1 MKRSADMKNG
11 ADNFTA
17 ERVAELRKKIDF
29 SDIPEIKDFS
39 NGQLRNW
46 KPAKK
51 PVSLRIDLDNLA
63 WLQSVGIKGYQSRLN
78 KVIRWAMQN
87 NCPLAT
93 L

>member
-1 MKRSADMKNG
+1 MTDLKEFIAKCEANAVPDEQIN
-11 ADNFTA
+11 TA
-17 ERVAELRKKIDF
+17 
-29 SDIPEIKDFS
+29 DIPELTEADFS
-39 NGQLRNW
+39 RGHFKYW

>member
-1 MKRSADMKNG
+1 MTDLEKFIAKCEANAVPDEQIN
-11 ADNFTA
+11 TA
-17 ERVAELRKKIDF
+17 
-29 SDIPEIKDFS
+29 DIPELTEADFS
-39 NGQLRNW
+39 RGHFKYW

-63 WLQSVGIKGYQSRLN
+63 WLQSVGVKGYQSRLN

>member
-1 MKRSADMKNG
+1 MTDLEKFIAKCEANAVPDEQIN
-11 ADNFTA
+11 TA
-17 ERVAELRKKIDF
+17 
-29 SDIPEIKDFS
+29 DIPELTEADFS
-39 NGQLRNW
+39 RGHFKYW

>member
-1 MKRSADMKNG
+1 MTDLEKFIAKCEANAVPDEQIN
-11 ADNFTA
+11 TA
-17 ERVAELRKKIDF
+17 
-29 SDIPEIKDFS
+29 DIPELTEEDFS
-39 NGQLRNW
+39 RGHFKFW

-63 WLQSVGIKGYQSRLN
+63 WLQSVGVKGYQSRLN

>member
-1 MKRSADMKNG
+1 MTDLKEFIAKCEANAVPDEQIN
-11 ADNFTA
+11 TA
-17 ERVAELRKKIDF
+17 
-29 SDIPEIKDFS
+29 DIPELTEADFS
-39 NGQLRNW
+39 RGHFKFW

-63 WLQSVGIKGYQSRLN
+63 WLQSVGVKGYQSRLN

>member
-1 MKRSADMKNG
+1 MTDLKEFIAKCEANAVPDEQIN
-11 ADNFTA
+11 TA
-17 ERVAELRKKIDF
+17 
-29 SDIPEIKDFS
+29 DIPELTEADFS
-39 NGQLRNW
+39 RGHFKYW

-63 WLQSVGIKGYQSRLN
+63 WLQSVGVKGYQSRLN